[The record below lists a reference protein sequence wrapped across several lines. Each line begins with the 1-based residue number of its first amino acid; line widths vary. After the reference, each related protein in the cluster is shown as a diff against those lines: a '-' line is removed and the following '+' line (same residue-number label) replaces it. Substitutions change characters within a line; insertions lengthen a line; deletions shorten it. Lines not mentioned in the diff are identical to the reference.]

1 MLRVVPLSGPAC
13 IMCTRLNSNNQN
25 TGVILEQDIYK
36 VTRLRELW
44 ASPQTPVGEVLSR
57 FINI

>member
-25 TGVILEQDIYK
+25 TGVISEQDLYK
-36 VTRLRELW
+36 VTRFRELG
-44 ASPQTPVGEVLSR
+44 ASPLDPCLR
-57 FINI
+57 DFK

>member
-25 TGVILEQDIYK
+25 TGFILEQDLCK
-36 VTRLRELW
+36 VTRLRELGT
-44 ASPQTPVGEVLSR
+44 SPPDPRLQD
-57 FINI
+57 F